1 MLHGIMNETG
11 MYEFCTVVFMQLSV
25 GAQTHTLLY
34 RQTPIT
40 AGSMSTRPWFQSLL
54 KKDIFCPVYENDIFC
69 PIYENDKQGF
79 V

>member
-1 MLHGIMNETG
+1 MNIRKLTCMNSVQSSLCSYQLG
-11 MYEFCTVVFMQLSV
+11 HRHTLFCTDKRQL
-25 GAQTHTLLY
+25 
-34 RQTPIT
+34 R
-40 AGSMSTRPWFQSLL
+40 STRPWFQSLL